1 MENIL
6 VLGGA
11 GFIGSNATDSLLKAG
26 HNVTVFDNFSRVG
39 TPVNGEWLK
48 KNHPNIKIVKGDI
61 RFDRKLLEEQI
72 KDKDLV
78 IHMAAQIAMTRAVAN
93 PEEDFDINV
102 RGTMHVLEAMRKQK
116 SNASL
121 IFASTNKVYGKL
133 SHFPVVEKEKRYDYK
148 NLPKGVPEDSPMD
161 FNSIY
166 ACSKGACDQYV
177 RDYTNTYGMNTVV
190 FRQSCIYGPRQFGI
204 EEQGWLSWLTI
215 AALQNKK
222 ITLYGNGKQVRDV
235 LFIDDLVN
243 AFRLAHKNISKTRG
257 KVFNVG
263 GGPKFTLSLLELLD
277 ELEILLGKKIPV
289 SHGDWRP
296 GDQHIFVSDISKMK
310 EEIGWE
316 PHVGPKE
323 GIKRLVEWTKENQK
337 FFPK

>member
-1 MENIL
+1 MDRVL

-11 GFIGSNATDSLLKAG
+11 GFIGSNAADKFLKQG
-26 HNVTVFDNFSRVG
+26 HEVTVFDNFSRIG
-39 TPVNGEWLK
+39 SPLNAEWLK
-48 KNHPNIKIVKGDI
+48 KNHANVKVVKGDI
-61 RFDRKLLEEQI
+61 LHDRKLLEENV

-78 IHMAAQIAMTRAVAN
+78 VHMAAQIAMTRAVAN

-102 RGTMHVLEAMRKQK
+102 RGTMHVLEAMRKSK
-116 SNASL
+116 SNATMV
-121 IFASTNKVYGKL
+121 FASTNKVYGKL
-133 SHFPVVEKEKRYDYK
+133 SHIPVEEKQKRYDYK
-148 NLPKGVPEDSPMD
+148 ELKSGVSEEFPLD

-177 RDYTNTYGMNTVV
+177 RDYANTYGLHNVV

-215 AALQNKK
+215 AALKNKK

-243 AFRLAHKNISKTRG
+243 AFELAHKNISRTKG
-257 KVFNVG
+257 QVYNIG

-277 ELEILLGKKIPV
+277 EIEMHLGKKIPF
-289 SHGDWRP
+289 SYGDWRP
-296 GDQHIFVSDISKMK
+296 GDQYIFVCDISKMK
-310 EEIGWE
+310 KDTGWE
-316 PHVGPKE
+316 PKVSQKE
-323 GIKRLVEWTKENQK
+323 GVKRLVEWTKENQK
-337 FFPK
+337 DFPQ

>member
-11 GFIGSNATDSLLKAG
+11 GFIGSNAANKFLSEG
-26 HNVTVFDNFSRVG
+26 QEVTIFDNFSRVG
-39 TPVNGEWLK
+39 SHVNADWLK
-48 KNHPNIKIVKGDI
+48 KNHQNIKVVKGDI
-61 RFDRKLLEEQI
+61 RTDRKLLEKNI
-72 KDKDLV
+72 KGKDLV
-78 IHMAAQIAMTRAVAN
+78 LHMAAQIALTRAVAN

-102 RGTMHVLEAMRKQK
+102 RGTMHVIEAMRKLK
-116 SNASL
+116 SDATL

-133 SHFPVVEKEKRYDYK
+133 EQVQIVEKEKRYEYK
-148 NLPKGVPEDSPMD
+148 DLKTGVSENFPLI

-177 RDYTNTYGMNTVV
+177 HDYAHTYGLNTVV

-215 AALQNKK
+215 AALKNKK

-243 AFRLAHKNISKTRG
+243 AFEFAHKNISKARG
-257 KVFNVG
+257 QVYNVG
-263 GGPKFTLSLLELLD
+263 GGPEFTLSLLELLD
-277 ELEILLGKKIPV
+277 HLENFLGKKIPYAY
-289 SHGDWRP
+289 GDWRP
-296 GDQHIFVSDISKMK
+296 GDQPIFVSDISKMK
-310 EEIGWE
+310 KELGWK
-316 PHVGPKE
+316 PKVPAKD
-323 GIKRLVEWTKENQK
+323 GIKSLVDWTIENQAY
-337 FFPK
+337 FPK